1 MTTTR
6 TFIAIDLSSEVRDAL
21 ADLQNRL
28 KTIVPPKTVRWTA
41 PQNIHLT
48 LHFLGDTAIGDVE
61 KVSEAINAT
70 TLTYKPFSLTLGKL
84 GCFPNTR
91 RPRIVWVGI
100 LGDIASLTALHHN
113 LGDKIRAAINFAPET
128 RPYSPHL
135 TIGRV
140 RKGIPSRHMT
150 QLSQVLQQEQPKVGP
165 LADMWVTEISLM
177 KSELK
182 AAGTVYT
189 QISRGELKNDP
200 QNV

>member
-1 MTTTR
+1 MTTSR
-6 TFIAIDLSSEVRDAL
+6 TFIAIELSSEALDAL

-28 KTIVPPKTVRWTA
+28 KTIVPPQTICWTA
-41 PQNIHLT
+41 LQNIHLT
-48 LHFLGDTAIGDVE
+48 LHFLGDIAVGDAE
-61 KVSEAINAT
+61 EVSEAIDAT

-100 LGDIASLTALHHN
+100 LGETSSLTALHQD
-113 LGDKIRAAINFAPET
+113 LGNKIRAAINFAPDT

-140 RKGIPSRHMT
+140 RKGIPSRHMA
-150 QLSQVLQQEQPKVGP
+150 QLSQVLQQEQPKVGQ
-165 LADMWVTEISLM
+165 LADMRVTEISLM

-182 AAGTVYT
+182 PAGAVYT